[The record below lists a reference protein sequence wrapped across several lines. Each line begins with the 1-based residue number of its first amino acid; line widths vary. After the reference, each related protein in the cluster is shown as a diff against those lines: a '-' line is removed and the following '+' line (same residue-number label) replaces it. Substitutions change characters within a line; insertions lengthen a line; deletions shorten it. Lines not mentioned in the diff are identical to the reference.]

1 MPFALHRLLQCRPY
15 LFHLTAA
22 SNIASISRTLLL
34 RSANELLAEAG
45 LKHQS
50 SERRLAHLSAPQVDG
65 SVHIRDQAPLI
76 EGAISFEDGWDMPRL
91 VQHIND
97 HVFFWPGNL
106 AGPIEPGRN
115 HFERYRSESPVI
127 LRVPTAELLGRSIKF
142 SRYNSGAPRCSG
154 GKYSPRGSKT
164 YVPASQ
170 FVGTASEV
178 VEVVVVGAC
187 PLSSNVEVSSS
198 PTGPWRRLLSAA

>member
-1 MPFALHRLLQCRPY
+1 MPFALHRLLQSRPY

-22 SNIASISRTLLL
+22 SNLESISRTLLL
-34 RSANELLAEAG
+34 RSANELLTDAG
-45 LKHQS
+45 LKHRS
-50 SERRLAHLSAPQVDG
+50 SQRRLAHLTTPQG
-65 SVHIRDQAPLI
+65 NESVHIRDQAPLI

-106 AGPIEPGRN
+106 AGPIEPGRK

-127 LRVPTAELLGRSIKF
+127 LRVPTAELLGRNIKF

-164 YVPASQ
+164 YVPASE

-178 VEVVVVGAC
+178 VEVVVVGTCA
-187 PLSSNVEVSSS
+187 LSSNVEVSCI
-198 PTGPWRRLLSAA
+198 PTGPWRRLRSAA

>member
-22 SNIASISRTLLL
+22 SNLESISRTLLL

-45 LKHQS
+45 LKHRS
-50 SERRLAHLSAPQVDG
+50 SRRRLTHLATQHG
-65 SVHIRDQAPLI
+65 GESVHIRDQAPLI

-127 LRVPTAELLGRSIKF
+127 LRVPTAELLVQSIKF
-142 SRYNSGAPRCSG
+142 SRYNSGAPRCSCG
-154 GKYSPRGSKT
+154 RYSPRGSKT
-164 YVPASQ
+164 YVPASE
-170 FVGTASEV
+170 FLISDEV
-178 VEVVVVGAC
+178 QQAHVV
-187 PLSSNVEVSSS
+187 S
-198 PTGPWRRLLSAA
+198 